1 MKTITP
7 VVLFLGLLSGV
18 VQAQSCNDS
27 IDESTPNIRF
37 EVSGDEVT
45 DMRTNLI
52 WKRCAE
58 GRVWVSASSSCS
70 GSALSLTWSQALSRG
85 TGDWRLPNIK
95 ELLSIVEVSCAS
107 PAINETIFPDTSTD
121 GFFWTSSPY
130 INNGQSWSV
139 LFDDGNDEG
148 TDKSSGGS
156 VRLVK
161 SQ

>member
-1 MKTITP
+1 MKIVTSA
-7 VVLFLGLLSGV
+7 VLILGLLSGIA
-18 VQAQSCNDS
+18 QAQSCNDS
-27 IDESTPNIRF
+27 IDTSTPDIRF
-37 EVSGDEVT
+37 EVSDDEVT
-45 DMRTNLI
+45 DVRTNLI

-58 GRVWVSASSSCS
+58 GQVWVSASSSCS
-70 GSALSLTWSQALSRG
+70 GSALSLTWSQALSQG
-85 TGDWRLPNIK
+85 SGDWRLPNIK

-130 INNGQSWSV
+130 INNAQAWSV
-139 LFDDGNDEG
+139 LFDDGNDAGEG
-148 TDKSSGGS
+148 KSSGGA